1 MERFTPQEVLEH
13 GKKLLAD
20 AHNEYL
26 SLLAQGY
33 SEDDAYWTAW
43 DGAGAN
49 NFDDIAIIWA
59 AGAVGIALESEDVRT
74 AIEEGICFG

>member
-26 SLLAQGY
+26 SLLEQGY
-33 SEDDAYWTAW
+33 SEDDACWTA
-43 DGAGAN
+43 
-49 NFDDIAIIWA
+49 
-59 AGAVGIALESEDVRT
+59 
-74 AIEEGICFG
+74 